1 MKKTF
6 LLVAIALFSISAMSQ
21 ITVPKVA
28 APDATTIGNF
38 IKPPAIGDITKTTGS
53 IVETLTGKLAL
64 PAAQKPALTSAISGF
79 LGSKNSIM
87 DLAGKN
93 PTAYLNKFNPM
104 QAGLFSKIKTIIG
117 AAKFANFLKLKPP
130 DSGNVLSNLFF

>member
-28 APDATTIGNF
+28 APAATTIGNF

-93 PTAYLNKFNPM
+93 PTAYLNK
-104 QAGLFSKIKTIIG
+104 
-117 AAKFANFLKLKPP
+117 
-130 DSGNVLSNLFF
+130 